1 MRGSTSPLLRR
12 RAALFHLP
20 WCGGRRLN
28 MRPYKNARAI
38 GGLGMAVY
46 YLNRKGEL
54 VLSLF
59 AEEPRV
65 RRRDRPRCGARTR
78 KAGHVALR
86 QCGITTRTRLGTAP
100 AGCTAG

>member
-1 MRGSTSPLLRR
+1 
-12 RAALFHLP
+12 
-20 WCGGRRLN
+20 
-28 MRPYKNARAI
+28 
-38 GGLGMAVY
+38 MAVY

-78 KAGHVALR
+78 SGQPCRALAVWDRDEDRARNGRCKLHGGLSTGPRTKVGRDAIRESNRRRAIRESAGK
-86 QCGITTRTRLGTAP
+86 
-100 AGCTAG
+100 